1 MPKPT
6 VGRVVHFTTRDG
18 RCLAGIITT
27 VPAEDE
33 RLDREPIGAAV
44 FEEGGQLSA
53 LTGWRTYRSEAS
65 EPHFWHWPE
74 RED

>member
-27 VPAEDE
+27 V
-33 RLDREPIGAAV
+33 PIGAAV

>member
-6 VGRVVHFTTRDG
+6 VGR
-18 RCLAGIITT
+18 I
-27 VPAEDE
+27 
-33 RLDREPIGAAV
+33 AAV